1 MRRIAVDSFKFN
13 VPRRGITQFLEEE
26 EKKKQQQQF
35 EDEVSF
41 HTQNKVNTDQKYVTE
56 FDQDKSFLDKTGDF
70 VMDVL
75 SIPERLDKAIGI
87 HGTRQKAIKMLTGGL
102 SEDHIIAALA
112 GEMIVPDSFDLI
124 TLGLGY
130 IPRRVLTKGPK
141 AIKMFLKAKK
151 SRLPKSALK
160 GVDDVAPA
168 GSKFASDLD
177 YDEMVTG
184 VTKMAE
190 ATGRNVDEALV
201 ESGLLNKLDPEPD
214 DLADAIKKQDEELLN
229 MQQQQA
235 NVVPGLDPTKAQ
247 QLPMPLT
254 QKLDE
259 LTQRFSRY
267 TQAVGNSFTFD
278 YKEFRKAISGA
289 GADAQKAARAFLE
302 LFQTPLNETLK
313 ASGRV
318 ASGTNFGQLKK
329 GAALQL
335 KEAYY
340 DLADVMGL
348 ARPIDIN
355 VHHIAPLKG
364 VMGIFDGLEMGS
376 PLHQAVIQRI
386 TKNAKGIGGMRENLT
401 ALIGM
406 ATEKDT
412 PHYLAHV
419 FLTEFLGESG
429 EKFFTDTVLAGMR
442 KNNLYRL
449 KKAEQLGKIIAE
461 SERIARQA
469 QKVFDATMRS
479 NNIYSAERIIEI
491 MSQLSNRGYLRSMGQ
506 KYQFQGLNRIIK
518 DIADIGTDFGS
529 TVFADIDLIEAIGK
543 NDRATID
550 TFKTIV
556 RLAKEGRTPS
566 ARTINKALGIK
577 KGQKSI
583 FQLPEMEGYRQEIF
597 VQEFKKLAERLD
609 LQREKRFLVDP
620 FFQGPRVGSGADIA
634 DIIDDDVFIPRQ

>member
-13 VPRRGITQFLEEE
+13 VPRRGITEFLEEE
-26 EKKKQQQQF
+26 EKKKQEQQF
-35 EDEVSF
+35 EDEVNF
-41 HTQNKVNTDQKYVTE
+41 HTKNKVNTDQKYITE
-56 FDQDKSFLDKTGDF
+56 FDQEKSFLDKTGDF

-102 SEDHIIAALA
+102 SEDHMIAALA
-112 GEMIVPDSFDLI
+112 GEMLVPDSFDLI

-168 GSKFASDLD
+168 GSKFASDVD
-177 YDEMVTG
+177 YDEMVKG

-190 ATGRNVDEALV
+190 ATGRNVDEALM

-214 DLADAIKKQDEELLN
+214 DLADAIKKQDEELLK

-247 QLPMPLT
+247 QLPLQLT

-278 YKEFRKAISGA
+278 YKEFRRAIAGA
-289 GADAQKAARAFLE
+289 GTDAQKAARAFLE

-376 PLHQAVIQRI
+376 PLHQAVIQRV
-386 TKNAKGIGGMRENLT
+386 TKKAKGLGGMRQNLM
-401 ALIGM
+401 ALVGM
-406 ATEKDT
+406 ESQKDT
-412 PHYLAHV
+412 PHYLAHI
-419 FLTEFLGESG
+419 FLTEFLGKSG

-449 KKAEQLGKIIAE
+449 KKAEKLGEIIAE

-479 NNIYSAERIIEI
+479 DNIYSAERIIEI
-491 MSQLSNRGYLRSMGQ
+491 MSQLSNRGFLRSMGQ
-506 KYQFQGLNRIIK
+506 KYQFKGLNRIIK

-529 TVFADIDLIEAIGK
+529 TVFADVDLIEAIGK

-597 VQEFKKLAERLD
+597 VREFKKLAERLD
-609 LQREKRFLVDP
+609 LQKEKRFLTDP
-620 FFQGPRVGSGADIA
+620 FFDGPRVGSGADIT
-634 DIIDDDVFIPRQ
+634 DIIDDDVTIPRN